1 MTRTFLQSSLLRSV
15 IGFVT
20 RILLFTATS
29 GVLGLILFPARADD
43 SLLQK
48 AYAQYRQAYHTGYIT
63 SLILFEH
70 NTELRYVDTPARA
83 VPNFAEGTC
92 TVYLS
97 PESVT
102 KLGFDQ
108 GSRLRFMVFHEMA
121 HCDLY
126 YSLTTIQAFPELPL
140 QANLLLSD
148 LLEIEY
154 LFPHNGARHLNGYI
168 AYHELYA
175 DIKAM
180 ALMLNE
186 GAVWDDIE
194 PIWLFRRSSMASV
207 IGGHDSERLLMQMPF
222 HMAGPLLPMKLD
234 SKVRM
239 LTDRHIVNSFIEK
252 VFAPLPLHFAAS
264 RQLEGGLRTICSSLK
279 SQWASQRDIAFLKRR
294 LWEGANS
301 PKSLWQDVAF
311 LMQHSTG
318 CTDFIE
324 RFFLHRYDLP
334 VQHLSYYDTA
344 IAAWLSTDK

>member
-1 MTRTFLQSSLLRSV
+1 MMRTFQQSSWSRPFMDFFARAS
-15 IGFVT
+15 
-20 RILLFTATS
+20 LFLMVY
-29 GVLGLILFPARADD
+29 GLLGLTHLPVYADD

-48 AYAQYRQAYHTGYIT
+48 AYAQYRQAYQTGYIT
-63 SLILFEH
+63 SVIRFEH

-83 VPNFAEGTC
+83 VPDFAEGSC

-97 PESVT
+97 PEAVT

-126 YSLTTIQAFPELPL
+126 YSLTTIQPFPELPPP
-140 QANLLLSD
+140 ANLLLSD

-154 LFPHNGARHLNGYI
+154 LFPHGSRHLNGYI

-186 GAVWDDIE
+186 GAAWDDVE

-207 IGGHDSERLLMQMPF
+207 IGSHDSDQLLMQVPF
-222 HMAGPLLPMKLD
+222 HMAEPLLPMKLD

-239 LTDRHIVNSFIEK
+239 LTDRHIITSFIEK

-264 RQLEGGLRTICSSLK
+264 RQLEGGLRTICSSLR
-279 SQWASQRDIAFLKRR
+279 SHWASPRDIAFLERR

-311 LMQHSTG
+311 LMQENVG
-318 CTDFIE
+318 CTDFIAQ
-324 RFFLHRYDLP
+324 FFEHRYGLP

>member
-1 MTRTFLQSSLLRSV
+1 MARTFRHSSWSRSFM
-15 IGFVT
+15 GFSV
-20 RILLFTATS
+20 RASRFL
-29 GVLGLILFPARADD
+29 VMLGLLGLALVPARADD
-43 SLLQK
+43 ALLQK
-48 AYAQYRQAYHTGYIT
+48 AHAQYRQAYQTGHIT
-63 SLILFEH
+63 SLIRFEH

-83 VPNFAEGTC
+83 VPDFAEGSC
-92 TVYLS
+92 TVYLA
-97 PESVT
+97 PEAAA

-126 YSLTTIQAFPELPL
+126 FSLTTLQPFPELPP

-154 LFPHNGARHLNGYI
+154 LFPSGSRHLNGYI

-186 GAVWDDIE
+186 GAAWDDVE

-207 IGGHDSERLLMQMPF
+207 IGSHDSEQMLMQVPF
-222 HMAGPLLPMKLD
+222 HVGEELLPMKLD

-239 LTDRHIVNSFIEK
+239 LTDRHIVSSFIEK

-264 RQLEGGLRTICSSLK
+264 RQLEGGLRTICSSLR
-279 SQWASQRDIAFLKRR
+279 SPWASTRDIVFLKRR

-301 PKSLWQDVAF
+301 PKSLWRDVAF
-311 LMQHSTG
+311 LMQQSPG
-318 CTDFIE
+318 CADFID
-324 RFFLHRYDLP
+324 RFFEHRYGLP
-334 VQHLSYYDTA
+334 VHHLTYYDTA
-344 IAAWLSTDK
+344 IAIWLGAADK